1 MTEARC
7 PHEVELLDSLAS
19 GRWPQ
24 ACEAE
29 LRDHVA
35 ACRECGDLALVAE
48 SIARDRRDVE
58 HDISV
63 PTSGAIWWRM
73 QMRMERES
81 RLAAA
86 RTARRAHSSIVAVT
100 VASLLLVLATTSLL
114 RAGWTWLASAIP
126 SAIPSANELTSM
138 MQAAPSLPILA
149 LVSVAALVVT
159 PVVLYFA
166 VAEE

>member
-86 RTARRAHSSIVAVT
+86 RTARRAHSAIVALTVT
-100 VASLLLVLATTSLL
+100 SLLLVLATTSLL
-114 RAGWTWLASAIP
+114 RAAGAWLAST
-126 SAIPSANELTSM
+126 IPSANELTAM
-138 MQAAPSLPILA
+138 MPAAPSLTIVA

-159 PVVLYFA
+159 PVALYLA